1 MSAKQ
6 AALAMIERLP
16 EQATIADII
25 DELYFRQK
33 VEKGLQQLDSGQG
46 IPHEEAVRRL
56 DRWVK

>member
-16 EQATIADII
+16 EQATFADII